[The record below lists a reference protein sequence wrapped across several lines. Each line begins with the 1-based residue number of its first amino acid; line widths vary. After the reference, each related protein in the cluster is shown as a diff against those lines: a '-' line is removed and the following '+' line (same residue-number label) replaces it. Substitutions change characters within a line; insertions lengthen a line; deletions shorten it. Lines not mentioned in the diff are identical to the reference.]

1 MSGPSTIPT
10 ITIWQPWATL
20 IAEGA
25 KRFEFRSWCPPAR
38 MWNTRIGIHAG
49 ARPTR
54 KDELKGLLL
63 ALRQGEASWMAMQPA
78 IAIPILE
85 RALQD
90 PKALPLSSVVCTAVL
105 GRPKVNA
112 DLAAALGVDFVN
124 DSDRNQHSNWG
135 WPLSEI
141 QRLKP
146 PVPARGSQGWW
157 NWNPGEHHG

>member
-1 MSGPSTIPT
+1 MSGLSTIPT

-38 MWNTRIGIHAG
+38 LWNTRIGIHAG

-54 KDELKGLLL
+54 KDELKGMLL

-90 PKALPLSSVVCTAVL
+90 PKALPLSSVVCTAL
-105 GRPKVNA
+105 MGRPKVNA

-124 DSDRNQHSNWG
+124 DSDRNEHSNWG

-141 QRLKP
+141 QRLEP
-146 PVPARGSQGWW
+146 PMPARGAQGWW
-157 NWNPGEHHG
+157 HWRPGGDHG

>member
-38 MWNTRIGIHAG
+38 LWNTRIGIHAG
-49 ARPTR
+49 ARKPNVGEMR
-54 KDELKGLLL
+54 QLLYELQSPRWAETGIT
-63 ALRQGEASWMAMQPA
+63 PA

-85 RALQD
+85 RALQA
-90 PKALPLSSVVCTAVL
+90 PAGLPQSSVVCTAL
-105 GRPKVNA
+105 MGRPVVNA

-124 DSDRNQHSNWG
+124 DSDRAQHSNWG

-141 QRLKP
+141 RRLEP
-146 PVPARGSQGWW
+146 PIPARGAQGWW

>member
-25 KRFEFRSWCPPAR
+25 KRFEFRSWPAPTKY
-38 MWNTRIGIHAG
+38 WGTRVGIHAG
-49 ARPTR
+49 ARKPNVGEIR
-54 KDELKGLLL
+54 QLLYELESPWRAKTGID
-63 ALRQGEASWMAMQPA
+63 PA

-85 RALQD
+85 RALQA
-90 PKALPLSSVVCTAVL
+90 PAGMPLSSVVCTAL
-105 GRPKVNA
+105 MGRPLVNA
-112 DLAAALGVDFVN
+112 ALAAALGVDFVN
-124 DSDRNQHSNWG
+124 DSDRAQHSNWG
-135 WPLSEI
+135 WPLSEV
-141 QRLKP
+141 QRLEP